1 MLEYEGGTKS
11 GFFCCFFFFGFPFSV
26 GYKQPTSN
34 QSNPYVAIVNSIMK
48 YLYKTVWHNR
58 YFIT

>member
-1 MLEYEGGTKS
+1 MLEYEGVPRV
-11 GFFCCFFFFGFPFSV
+11 GFFVVFFFFGFPFFV
-26 GYKQPTSN
+26 GYKQPASN